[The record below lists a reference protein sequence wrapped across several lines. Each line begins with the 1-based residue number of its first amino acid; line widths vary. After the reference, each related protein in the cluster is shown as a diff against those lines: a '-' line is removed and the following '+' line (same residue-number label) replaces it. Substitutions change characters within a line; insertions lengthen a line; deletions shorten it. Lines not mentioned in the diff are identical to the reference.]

1 MNCSPSDTSIPGF
14 SSRHSDINIAL
25 PYAEPPHPDEAGSEP
40 IIQVHVEVLPSD
52 AEESAMSKPNQQ
64 PPVWPTQAAAHLPT
78 IVQTLVR
85 YGGRRAAFIV
95 ALCFVVNPLVSA
107 GQIVAII
114 LAIGIV
120 ILAIAE
126 LIKVI
131 KQR

>member
-1 MNCSPSDTSIPGF
+1 MTFSPSDTSIPGF
-14 SSRHSDINIAL
+14 SSHHSDIKIAL
-25 PYAEPPHPDEAGSEP
+25 PYAELPHPDEAGSEP
-40 IIQVHVEVLPSD
+40 IIPVPVEVLPSE
-52 AEESAMSKPNQQ
+52 AEESAMSNPNQQ
-64 PPVWPTQAAAHLPT
+64 PPVWPTADHLPT